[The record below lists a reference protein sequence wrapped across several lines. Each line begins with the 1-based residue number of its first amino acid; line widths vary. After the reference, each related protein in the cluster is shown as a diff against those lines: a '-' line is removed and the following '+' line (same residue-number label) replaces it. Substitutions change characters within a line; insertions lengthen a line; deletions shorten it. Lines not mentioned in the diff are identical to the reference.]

1 MGLLDNK
8 SDGNNKI
15 CPNKT
20 AVIFLDHLIN
30 SLKMSLHCWRKI
42 QCTVSEKNFT
52 TQHPRTEAQL

>member
-20 AVIFLDHLIN
+20 AVIFLDHLKK
-30 SLKMSLHCWRKI
+30 SLKMSLYCSRTI
-42 QCTVSEKNFT
+42 QCTV
-52 TQHPRTEAQL
+52 